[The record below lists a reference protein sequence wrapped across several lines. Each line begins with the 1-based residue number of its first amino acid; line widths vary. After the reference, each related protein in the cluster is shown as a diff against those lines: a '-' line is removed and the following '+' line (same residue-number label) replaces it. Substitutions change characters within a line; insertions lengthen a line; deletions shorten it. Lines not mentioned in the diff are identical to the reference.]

1 MAFLIL
7 SFLFLLS
14 KLSALRKLGA
24 HLVLRMVSIERLFC
38 YVDLFN
44 IGVDSVRLYTLQY
57 LYLSQFQG
65 RMFNFG
71 SERDQPRTGS

>member
-71 SERDQPRTGS
+71 SE